1 MTEGYFTMGNL
12 MAAISEYNINQSSKK
27 FHVKLNQTEKNELL
41 KKINVVK
48 RKLEVQKIT
57 AEKVMKE
64 GTFTDKFTSGEG
76 SSIRSRLPMD
86 FIKENYVYYPT
97 FFDDS
102 ILMVGIEIIMPME
115 VPNSRGAVCYLQT
128 TPRGNTELWIAS
140 IYDNGWSN
148 YAKADGGIYIL
159 GLNRFRLLNWEKN
172 PFENK

>member
-12 MAAISEYNINQSSKK
+12 MVAISEYNIHRSSKK

-57 AEKVMKE
+57 PEKVRKE
-64 GTFTDKFTSGEG
+64 GTFTDKFTTG
-76 SSIRSRLPMD
+76 IRCRLPMD

-102 ILMVGIEIIMPME
+102 VLLVGIEIIIPME
-115 VPNSRGAVCYLQT
+115 AVCYLQT
-128 TPRGNTELWIAS
+128 TPNGRAELWIAEMGE
-140 IYDNGWSN
+140 NGWSA
-148 YAKADGGIYIL
+148 YVKADGGIYIL
-159 GLNRFRLLNWEKN
+159 GLNRFRFLNWDKN
-172 PFENK
+172 PWGDVK